1 MNNVIKLLSQ
11 KKDSRIVIVN
21 IEEIFSI
28 QLINKDSERFLKEML
43 TSCMLFAALNDFKTK
58 TSFTLRINKELK
70 VYCLIQEGRDTQ
82 IEFSHGFESEVINP
96 KEQFTHKSTLSATQ
110 GDFSG
115 MHTST
120 ILADS
125 PQFSEILNFYSKQSE
140 QLPTHFLM
148 SRTNPFLGAVVQP
161 LPFANIDSI
170 NDLSHTIAEK
180 INRTS
185 DCSWE
190 EIPVFF
196 KNIGTI
202 LWDKKVT

>member
-1 MNNVIKLLSQ
+1 MNNVMKLLSQ

-21 IEEIFSI
+21 TEEIFPI
-28 QLINKDSERFLKEML
+28 ELVNKDSERFLKEML
-43 TSCMLFAALNDFKTK
+43 TCCMLFAALNDFKTK
-58 TSFTLRINKELK
+58 TSFTLRINRELK
-70 VYCLIQEGRDTQ
+70 VYCLIQEGCDTR
-82 IEFSHGFESEVINP
+82 IEFSHGFERKDIKP
-96 KEQFTHKSTLSATQ
+96 KEQFTHKSSLSATV

-140 QLPTHFLM
+140 QLPTKFLM
-148 SRTNPFLGAVVQP
+148 SSTNPFLGAVVQP

-180 INRTS
+180 INLAS

-190 EIPVFF
+190 KIPVFF

-202 LWDKKVT
+202 LWGKKVI